1 MQVERHSNH
10 VKMDDIRAPQNKN
23 FVLHLREIS
32 ESKISLLCL
41 FQD

>member
-1 MQVERHSNH
+1 
-10 VKMDDIRAPQNKN
+10 MDDIRAPQNKN
-23 FVLHLREIS
+23 FDLQLQEMS